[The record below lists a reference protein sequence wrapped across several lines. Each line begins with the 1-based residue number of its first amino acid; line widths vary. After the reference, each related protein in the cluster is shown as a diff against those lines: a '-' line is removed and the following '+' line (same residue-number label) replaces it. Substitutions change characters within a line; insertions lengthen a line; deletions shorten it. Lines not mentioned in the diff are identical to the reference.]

1 MPDSFAPRLTGR
13 SDLCYQRNR
22 YFGSFACVMPRVA
35 IGDCHL
41 YYERHGAGF
50 PILLISGLGGHAYDW
65 RDQIPVFAKHFDVVL
80 HDQRGVGQSAHCRMS
95 YTIERMAADVLELM
109 DALGLER
116 AHVVGHSIGAA
127 IAQVMALEH
136 PERLATVVL
145 AAGWTR
151 SDPYFRRV
159 FGLRREI
166 LTRVGPAAYLQSSS
180 LFLYPAWWV
189 ARNNEV
195 LQQREA
201 QSLATFPAAE
211 IVASRIDAVLAFDRS
226 ADLRRIR
233 TPCLVVGCEEDMVT
247 PAYFSE
253 ELARLIPGAEVKM
266 FPRGGHHF
274 PQTMAREFNLA
285 VLPFLKAYSPA
296 E

>member
-1 MPDSFAPRLTGR
+1 
-13 SDLCYQRNR
+13 
-22 YFGSFACVMPRVA
+22 MPRVA

-50 PILLISGLGGHAYDW
+50 PILLISGLSGRTFDW
-65 RDQIPVFAKHFDVVL
+65 RDQIPVFAKHFDVIV

-95 YTIERMAADVLELM
+95 YTVERMARDVVELM

-116 AHVVGHSIGAA
+116 AHVVGHSLGAA
-127 IAQVMALEH
+127 IAQVLAIDY

-145 AAGWTR
+145 AAAWTR
-151 SDPYFRRV
+151 SDPYFRRA

-166 LTRVGPAAYLQSSS
+166 LTRIGPAAYLQSSS
-180 LFLYPAWWV
+180 LFLYPSWWV
-189 ARNNEV
+189 CRNNEV
-195 LQQREA
+195 LQQKEA

-211 IVASRIDAVLAFDRS
+211 IVASRIDAVLAFDRIV
-226 ADLRRIR
+226 DLRHVR
-233 TPCLVVGCEEDMVT
+233 TPCLVVGCEEDLVA

-266 FPRGGHHF
+266 FPRGGHCF
-274 PQTMAREFNLA
+274 TQTMAREFNLA
-285 VLPFLKAYSPA
+285 VLPFLKAHSSV